1 MKTVYKL
8 SPSDYW
14 RIGELES
21 WLSDMAAEGL
31 FLKKLGRQFV
41 KFEKTDPKNMRYRVV
56 VSISKEISTEQ
67 VDMYSDKGWDFVN
80 SYGSFH
86 VFSSPAELNAPEL
99 YTDPSE
105 QSYSLKELD
114 KQLIFNAAVIV
125 FGLMIFIGLLASTW
139 FLDGTPTFVMVEGIM
154 VHQTLLAIYISYIAY
169 ASLQAAFSVR
179 DLRKRLAEG
188 IPIDHHAPWKKRH
201 RFHTAISFLF
211 TVMIGLSAIIP
222 FVHLMKM
229 DTKTLPEKDLN
240 LPIVRLADV
249 ESDPKLERPEP
260 TYVEDGVDWSNRYSY
275 AWSLLSP
282 VQYEADE
289 HGLVRDKTWEDG
301 SGEYSPAIHT
311 QYYQLRFPRM
321 AEHLV
326 MDLIKRYSFETS
338 QDVYVERKH
347 PELDLLIVH
356 EEKEMKEV
364 FASWGNEVMYV
375 HYFGYADVNSVIENV
390 VEKIHQE

>member
-41 KFEKTDPKNMRYRVV
+41 KFEKADPKNMRYRVV
-56 VSISKEISTEQ
+56 VSISKEISAEQ
-67 VDMYSDKGWDFVN
+67 VDMYGDKGWDFVT

-86 VFSSPAELNAPEL
+86 AFSSPAELNAPEL

-114 KQLIFNAAVIV
+114 KQLVFNAAVIV
-125 FGLMIFIGLLASTW
+125 FGLLLMIGMLASSL
-139 FLDGTPTFVMVEGIM
+139 FLDGTPTLVMVEGIM
-154 VHQTLLAIYISYIAY
+154 VHQTLLAIYICYIAY
-169 ASLQAAFSVR
+169 ASVQAAFSIR

-188 IPIDHHAPWKKRH
+188 IPIDHHSPWKKRH
-201 RFHTAISFLF
+201 TFHRAITFLF
-211 TVMIGLSAIIP
+211 TVVIGLSAIIP

-229 DTKTLPEKDLN
+229 DTKTLPEKDVN

-249 ESDPKLERPEP
+249 EREPKLERPKP
-260 TYVEDGVDWSNRYSY
+260 TYLGDGVDWSNRYSF
-275 AWSLLSP
+275 AWSLLAP

-289 HGLVRDKTWEDG
+289 HGLVRDKLWGDG
-301 SGEYSPAIHT
+301 SGEYSPSIHT
-311 QYYQLRFPRM
+311 QYYQLRFPDM
-321 AEHLV
+321 AEHLIT
-326 MDLIKRYSFETS
+326 DLIKRYSFETN
-338 QDVYVERKH
+338 QGDFVEKKH
-347 PELDLLIVH
+347 PDLDLLIVR
-356 EEKEMKEV
+356 EEKELKQV
-364 FASWGNEVMYV
+364 FATRGKEVMYV
-375 HYFGYADVNSVIENV
+375 HYFGYADVNTVLDNV
-390 VEKIHQE
+390 VEKMNKE

>member
-41 KFEKTDPKNMRYRVV
+41 KFEKADPKNMRYRVV
-56 VSISKEISTEQ
+56 VSINKEIPTEQ
-67 VDMYSDKGWDFVN
+67 VDMYGDKGWDFVT

-86 VFSSPAELNAPEL
+86 VFSSAAELNAPEL
-99 YTDPSE
+99 YTDPLE

-114 KQLIFNAAVIV
+114 KQLVFNAAVIV
-125 FGLMIFIGLLASTW
+125 FGLLLMIGMLASSW
-139 FLDGTPTFVMVEGIM
+139 FLDGTPTLIMVEGIM

-169 ASLQAAFSVR
+169 ASLQAALSVR
-179 DLRKRLAEG
+179 SLRKKLAEG

-201 RFHTAISFLF
+201 TFHTAITFLF

-229 DTKTLPEKDLN
+229 DTKTLPEIDVN

-249 ESDPKLERPEP
+249 ESDPKLERAED
-260 TYVEDGVDWSNRYSY
+260 TYIDNDVDWGNRYSY
-275 AWSLLSP
+275 DWSLLAP
-282 VQYEADE
+282 VQYKSDE
-289 HGLVRDKTWEDG
+289 TGLVRGKTWEDG

-311 QYYQLRFPRM
+311 QYYQLRFPVM
-321 AEHLV
+321 AEHLIS
-326 MDLIKRYSFETS
+326 DLIKRYSFETS
-338 QDVYVERKH
+338 QGDFEEKKH
-347 PELDLLIVH
+347 PDLDLLIVH
-356 EEKEMKEV
+356 EGNDMKEV
-364 FASWGNEVMYV
+364 FASKGNEVMYV
-375 HYFGYADVNSVIENV
+375 YYFGYADVNTVIENV
-390 VEKIHQE
+390 VEKLHQE

>member
-41 KFEKTDPKNMRYRVV
+41 KFEKADPKNMRYRLV
-56 VSISKEISTEQ
+56 VSINKEISTEQ
-67 VDMYSDKGWDFVN
+67 AEMYGNKGWDFVT

-99 YTDPSE
+99 YTNPLE

-114 KQLIFNAAVIV
+114 KQLVFNAGVIV
-125 FGLMIFIGLLASTW
+125 LGLLLMIGMLASSW

-169 ASLQAAFSVR
+169 ASLQAALSVR
-179 DLRKRLAEG
+179 DLRKKLAEG

-201 RFHTAISFLF
+201 TFHTAISFLF

-229 DTKTLPEKDLN
+229 DTKTLPETDVN

-249 ESDPKLERPEP
+249 ENDPKLERTEP
-260 TYVEDGVDWSNRYSY
+260 TFIEDGVDWGNRYSY
-275 AWSLLSP
+275 DWSLLAP
-282 VQYEADE
+282 VQYETDE
-289 HGLVRDKTWEDG
+289 HGLVRGSLWEDG

-311 QYYQLRFPRM
+311 QYYQLRFSDM
-321 AEHLV
+321 AENLV
-326 MDLIKRYSFETS
+326 SDLIKRYSFETI
-338 QDVYVERKH
+338 QGDFVEKKH
-347 PELDLLIVH
+347 PDLDLLIVH
-356 EEKEMKEV
+356 EEKELKQV
-364 FASWGNEVMYV
+364 FAKRGKEVMYV
-375 HYFGYADVNSVIENV
+375 HYFGYADINTVIENV
-390 VEKIHQE
+390 VEKILQE

>member
-41 KFEKTDPKNMRYRVV
+41 KFEKADPKNMRYRVV
-56 VSISKEISTEQ
+56 VLINEEISTEQ
-67 VDMYSDKGWDFVN
+67 VDMYGEKGWDFVT

-99 YTDPSE
+99 YTDPLE

-114 KQLIFNAAVIV
+114 KHLVFYAAVIV
-125 FGLMIFIGLLASTW
+125 VGLIIFIGLLAPSW
-139 FLDGTPTFVMVEGIM
+139 FLDGTPTLVIVEGIM
-154 VHQTLLAIYISYIAY
+154 VQQALLAIYISYIAY
-169 ASLQAAFSVR
+169 ASLQAALSVR

-201 RFHTAISFLF
+201 KFHRAITFLF
-211 TVMIGLSAIIP
+211 TVMIGFSAIIP
-222 FVHLMKM
+222 FVHLIKM
-229 DTKTLPEKDLN
+229 DTKTLPEKDVN

-249 ESDPKLERPEP
+249 ENDPNLERTEP
-260 TYVEDGVDWSNRYSY
+260 TFIEDGVDWGNRYSY
-275 AWSLLSP
+275 DWSLLSP
-282 VQYEADE
+282 VQYETDE
-289 HGLVRDKTWEDG
+289 HGLVRDKSWEDG
-301 SGEYSPAIHT
+301 SGEYTPAIHT
-311 QYYQLRFPRM
+311 QYYQLRFPDM

-326 MDLIKRYSFETS
+326 ADLIKRYSFETIKV
-338 QDVYVERKH
+338 DFEVKKN
-347 PELDLLIVH
+347 PDLDLLIVR
-356 EEKEMKEV
+356 EENGMKEV
-364 FASWGNEVMYV
+364 FASRGNEVIYV

-390 VEKIHQE
+390 VEKILQE